1 MGAERAVLAPGFA
14 EAAAALGVGG
24 LLAVQQVLAD
34 VVRDGLPADVQV
46 DFILLQGICERHEQR
61 MLWKSSGRGSLPCYG
76 EEQPHAPAPFPP
88 MPSRGDPTVG
98 GMGEGVPGLTCP
110 AGEVHTA
117 VASGI
122 QYEREATEA
131 VVGAVRVQTLAVDA
145 VHFVLALILICPCAR
160 TEQSQAGRQGQRG
173 SFPAK
178 TLPATSPIP
187 RRVTGSP

>member
-46 DFILLQGICERHEQR
+46 DFILLQGICERHTQR
-61 MLWKSSGRGSLPCYG
+61 MLWESSGRGSLPCSEG
-76 EEQPHAPAPFPP
+76 GQPHALAPFPP
-88 MPSRGDPTVG
+88 APSRGDPAAG

-110 AGEVHTA
+110 AREVHAA
-117 VASGI
+117 VAGGI
-122 QYEREATEA
+122 QHKREAAEA
-131 VVGAVRVQTLAVDA
+131 VVGAIRVQTLAVDA
-145 VHFVLALILICPCAR
+145 VHFVLALVLICPCAR

-173 SFPAK
+173 PFPAK